1 MTLTIKLLIGVL
13 VATIIGLVA
22 FTIVDPRVNTTPV
35 DNSSQTSSD
44 GEVYKVEIS
53 GEINNAGIYY
63 MEVGETLDALI
74 TSAGGLTNNAD
85 LLCFE
90 TTLTLED
97 NASYYIAPIYEVNDI
112 CGNTKIKKCNINS
125 CSAEELQEIEGIG
138 SSISNSIVTYRSE
151 IGSYKQLED
160 IMKVNGIGN
169 STFSKLKNFIRLK
182 DA

>member
-13 VATIIGLVA
+13 VATVIGLIT
-22 FTIVDPRVNTTPV
+22 FTIIDPDINKTPIVTTSGA
-35 DNSSQTSSD
+35 SSNE
-44 GEVYKVEIS
+44 EVYKVEIS
-53 GEINNAGIYY
+53 GEINNAGVYY
-63 MEVGETLDALI
+63 VEKDATLDELI

-112 CGNTKIKKCNINS
+112 CGNTKLKKCNINS
-125 CSAEELQEIEGIG
+125 CEANELQEIEGIG
-138 SSISNSIVTYRSE
+138 SSISKAIVNYRSE
-151 IGSYKQLED
+151 IGSYRQLED

>member
-1 MTLTIKLLIGVL
+1 MTLSIKLLIGVL
-13 VATIIGLVA
+13 VCTIVGLITFTII
-22 FTIVDPRVNTTPV
+22 DPRINTTPITV
-35 DNSSQTSSD
+35 SSGTSSNE
-44 GEVYKVEIS
+44 EVYKVEIS

-63 MEVGETLDALI
+63 IEVGSSLDDLI
-74 TSAGGLTNNAD
+74 TNAGGLTNNAD

-112 CGNTKIKKCNINS
+112 CGNTKLKKCNINN
-125 CSAEELQEIEGIG
+125 CSSEDLQEIDGIG
-138 SSISNSIVTYRSE
+138 SSISNAIVAYRKE
-151 IGSYKQLED
+151 IGSFLQLED
-160 IMKVNGIGN
+160 VMKVNGIGN

>member
-1 MTLTIKLLIGVL
+1 MTLTIKVIIGVL

-22 FTIVDPRVNTTPV
+22 FTIIDPRVNTNTPI
-35 DNSSQTSSD
+35 NSSKTSTSGD
-44 GEVYKVEIS
+44 VYKVEIS
-53 GEINNAGIYY
+53 GEINNAGTYY
-63 MEVGETLDALI
+63 VEIGATLDELI
-74 TSAGGLTNNAD
+74 SNAGGLTNNAD

-112 CGNTKIKKCNINS
+112 CGNTKLKKCNINT
-125 CSAEELQEIEGIG
+125 CSTDELQEIDGIG
-138 SSISNSIVTYRSE
+138 ASISNSIVSYRTQ
-151 IGSYKQLED
+151 IGKYSQLED
-160 IMKVNGIGN
+160 VMKVNGIGN